1 MKKVYDR
8 AYFDHWYRN
17 PANVPH
23 SPAQLRRKAMLA
35 VSVAEYYLGR
45 EVRNVL
51 DVGCGEGAWLAPLK
65 QLRPKIDY
73 LGLDSSDYA
82 VARYGR
88 TRNLRKASFG
98 QLGELR
104 FDQKF
109 DLIVCSD
116 VLHYVRAVELRY
128 GLSGIAEM
136 LSGAAF
142 LELFT
147 TQDRL
152 EGDKQGFISRPA
164 KWYLGVFAEAGLIA
178 CGSHCYLGPKLHGC
192 VSALETLPTACH
204 GPRRGR

>member
-8 AYFDHWYRN
+8 AYFDRWYRN
-17 PANVPH
+17 PQNVPV
-23 SPAQLRRKAMLA
+23 SPAQLRRKVALA

-45 EVRNVL
+45 ELRNVL
-51 DVGCGEGAWLAPLK
+51 DVGCGEGAWLAPLR
-65 QLRPKIDY
+65 QLRPRVDY

-82 VARYGR
+82 VARFGR

-104 FDQKF
+104 FDNDF

-116 VLHYVRAVELRY
+116 VLHYVRAVELRH
-128 GLSGIAEM
+128 GLRGIAEM
-136 LSGAAF
+136 LAGVAF

-147 TQDRL
+147 VQDRP
-152 EGDKQGFISRPA
+152 EGDKLGFIQRPA
-164 KWYLGVFAEAGLIA
+164 KWYRDVFAEAGLIA

-192 VSALETLPTACH
+192 VSALETLYKP
-204 GPRRGR
+204 